1 MLSKIKKRDGAIV
14 DFQKEKI
21 ATAIF
26 RAAEAVGGKDKK
38 IADELA
44 EKVVIYLE
52 ELGFST
58 KKIPTVEDV
67 QDAVEKTLI
76 ENQHAKTAK
85 AYIIYRLEHKKIREV
100 KSMMGVKDDI
110 KLTVN
115 AIKVLEKRYLKKD
128 EVGRVTETPKE
139 MLLRVAHNI
148 TSAEKNYGTPKH
160 EIEELEN
167 KFFEMMIN
175 LEFMPNSPTLMN
187 AGREL
192 QQLAACFVLPV
203 EDDMAGIFDAIK
215 NAALIHQSG
224 GGTGFSFSRLRPRG
238 DIVRST
244 MGVASGPI
252 SFMKVFNAATEV
264 IKQGGT
270 RRGANMGVL
279 RVDHPDILDF
289 IVAKERTDALNNFNI
304 SVAITD
310 KFMKAAKEDKQYDL
324 VHPKN
329 KLPVKSLDAKRVFNL
344 ICTMAWKNGE
354 PGVIFI
360 DQMNKSNPTP
370 LLGEIESTNPCVSGN
385 TFVSTEKGLV
395 KIKEIAG
402 ENTYV
407 LTNSN
412 VPIISKNQI
421 LLQKEAQLQQALAI
435 FKTGIKETYKLKTKS
450 GYEINATADHKILTE
465 NGWKQLGDLTEND
478 LIMIQAQEG
487 MFNTNYEIGIE
498 SKYEKIW
505 SKELGQI
512 TGWIIGDG
520 WINPGKEPRVGLV
533 FGNKD
538 YEVLNYFLP
547 VLNKIYGSEI
557 KKSIRNNNTIQLS
570 YHSKTFAE
578 FFAKLGIRAVD
589 AANKEVPEKIFTAPK
604 EAVIGFLQGLFTS
617 DGTIA
622 TNNNNNTNYIRL
634 SSKSEKLLKGT
645 QLLLLNLGIKS
656 KLYPRH
662 RNRRDSCFSYKT
674 ANGKIRNY
682 ESDGRLF
689 ELQVSKDMIPIFMGK
704 IGFLCNRHKEKVEY
718 LKNIG
723 FYSTEFA
730 EKIES
735 ITPNG
740 LEEVYDLIEPNT
752 RSFIGNGIV
761 VHNCGEVPLLPFES
775 CNLASINL
783 SKLVKNG
790 EVDYNK
796 LKEITHL
803 ATRFLD
809 NVIDMNKYPLEK
821 IKETVLKTRKMGLG
835 VMGFADM
842 LIQLGIPYNSEE
854 AVKTA
859 ERVMKFIYD
868 ESIKASEELANK
880 RGLFPAYNGSLW
892 EKKGLKVRNA
902 TLTTIAPTGT
912 ISIIAGAS
920 SGIEPLFAISFL
932 RVVMDGTELLEINPY
947 FEAELKKR
955 GLYSEELVKEVA
967 RQGTVQHM
975 AIIPDDMKKLFVTAH
990 DITPEYHVKIQA
1002 AFQKYTDNAVSK
1014 TVNFPTGATV
1024 DDIENVF
1031 NLAYDL
1037 GCKGITIYRDRSREE
1052 QVLNIDLHGVAKDES
1067 SDKLKGKIKKTEE
1080 GMHVSAEYSGGCPT
1094 CNV

>member
-402 ENTYV
+402 
-407 LTNSN
+407 
-412 VPIISKNQI
+412 NQI
-421 LLQKEAQLQQALAI
+421 LLQKEAQLQKALAV

-478 LIMIQAQEG
+478 SIYVQK
-487 MFNTNYEIGIE
+487 NY
-498 SKYEKIW
+498 
-505 SKELGQI
+505 Q
-512 TGWIIGDG
+512 TRD
-520 WINPGKEPRVGLV
+520 INFE
-533 FGNKD
+533 F
-538 YEVLNYFLP
+538 
-547 VLNKIYGSEI
+547 IYDC
-557 KKSIRNNNTIQLS
+557 
-570 YHSKTFAE
+570 
-578 FFAKLGIRAVD
+578 V
-589 AANKEVPEKIFTAPK
+589 
-604 EAVIGFLQGLFTS
+604 
-617 DGTIA
+617 
-622 TNNNNNTNYIRL
+622 
-634 SSKSEKLLKGT
+634 
-645 QLLLLNLGIKS
+645 
-656 KLYPRH
+656 
-662 RNRRDSCFSYKT
+662 
-674 ANGKIRNY
+674 
-682 ESDGRLF
+682 
-689 ELQVSKDMIPIFMGK
+689 
-704 IGFLCNRHKEKVEY
+704 
-718 LKNIG
+718 
-723 FYSTEFA
+723 
-730 EKIES
+730 ES

-761 VHNCGEVPLLPFES
+761 VHNC
-775 CNLASINL
+775 
-783 SKLVKNG
+783 
-790 EVDYNK
+790 
-796 LKEITHL
+796 
-803 ATRFLD
+803 
-809 NVIDMNKYPLEK
+809 
-821 IKETVLKTRKMGLG
+821 
-835 VMGFADM
+835 
-842 LIQLGIPYNSEE
+842 
-854 AVKTA
+854 
-859 ERVMKFIYD
+859 
-868 ESIKASEELANK
+868 
-880 RGLFPAYNGSLW
+880 
-892 EKKGLKVRNA
+892 
-902 TLTTIAPTGT
+902 
-912 ISIIAGAS
+912 
-920 SGIEPLFAISFL
+920 
-932 RVVMDGTELLEINPY
+932 
-947 FEAELKKR
+947 
-955 GLYSEELVKEVA
+955 
-967 RQGTVQHM
+967 
-975 AIIPDDMKKLFVTAH
+975 
-990 DITPEYHVKIQA
+990 
-1002 AFQKYTDNAVSK
+1002 
-1014 TVNFPTGATV
+1014 
-1024 DDIENVF
+1024 
-1031 NLAYDL
+1031 
-1037 GCKGITIYRDRSREE
+1037 
-1052 QVLNIDLHGVAKDES
+1052 
-1067 SDKLKGKIKKTEE
+1067 
-1080 GMHVSAEYSGGCPT
+1080 
-1094 CNV
+1094 

>member
-395 KIKEIAG
+395 KIKEIANG
-402 ENTYV
+402 SNI
-407 LTNSN
+407 LTASN
-412 VPIISKNQI
+412 VPIVSGNQI
-421 LLQKEAQLQQALAI
+421 LLQKEAQLQKALAV

-478 LIMIQAQEG
+478 SIYVQK
-487 MFNTNYEIGIE
+487 NY
-498 SKYEKIW
+498 
-505 SKELGQI
+505 Q
-512 TGWIIGDG
+512 TRD
-520 WINPGKEPRVGLV
+520 INFE
-533 FGNKD
+533 F
-538 YEVLNYFLP
+538 
-547 VLNKIYGSEI
+547 IYDC
-557 KKSIRNNNTIQLS
+557 
-570 YHSKTFAE
+570 
-578 FFAKLGIRAVD
+578 V
-589 AANKEVPEKIFTAPK
+589 
-604 EAVIGFLQGLFTS
+604 
-617 DGTIA
+617 
-622 TNNNNNTNYIRL
+622 
-634 SSKSEKLLKGT
+634 
-645 QLLLLNLGIKS
+645 
-656 KLYPRH
+656 
-662 RNRRDSCFSYKT
+662 
-674 ANGKIRNY
+674 
-682 ESDGRLF
+682 
-689 ELQVSKDMIPIFMGK
+689 
-704 IGFLCNRHKEKVEY
+704 
-718 LKNIG
+718 
-723 FYSTEFA
+723 
-730 EKIES
+730 ES

-967 RQGTVQHM
+967 RQGTVQHI

>member
-395 KIKEIAG
+395 KIKEIANG
-402 ENTYV
+402 SNI
-407 LTNSN
+407 LTASN
-412 VPIISKNQI
+412 VPIVSGNQI
-421 LLQKEAQLQQALAI
+421 LLQKEAQLQKALAV

-478 LIMIQAQEG
+478 SIYVQK
-487 MFNTNYEIGIE
+487 NY
-498 SKYEKIW
+498 
-505 SKELGQI
+505 Q
-512 TGWIIGDG
+512 TRD
-520 WINPGKEPRVGLV
+520 INFE
-533 FGNKD
+533 F
-538 YEVLNYFLP
+538 
-547 VLNKIYGSEI
+547 IYDC
-557 KKSIRNNNTIQLS
+557 
-570 YHSKTFAE
+570 
-578 FFAKLGIRAVD
+578 V
-589 AANKEVPEKIFTAPK
+589 
-604 EAVIGFLQGLFTS
+604 
-617 DGTIA
+617 
-622 TNNNNNTNYIRL
+622 
-634 SSKSEKLLKGT
+634 
-645 QLLLLNLGIKS
+645 
-656 KLYPRH
+656 
-662 RNRRDSCFSYKT
+662 
-674 ANGKIRNY
+674 
-682 ESDGRLF
+682 
-689 ELQVSKDMIPIFMGK
+689 
-704 IGFLCNRHKEKVEY
+704 
-718 LKNIG
+718 
-723 FYSTEFA
+723 
-730 EKIES
+730 ES